1 MYEKSLLKECKHK
14 NCEGYYRLI
23 IMDLGMPVKD
33 GFEASS
39 DILQRQV
46 NLSNLE
52 KKSEVEKRLNNKEC
66 EIVVLTSF

>member
-1 MYEKSLLKECKHK
+1 
-14 NCEGYYRLI
+14 
-23 IMDLGMPVKD
+23 MDLGMPNKD